1 MTAFRRLKA
10 PCVQAGRVLCR
21 MHGVFGVGGEK
32 LCLAYGNMYVRHP
45 TEFLRADCSLG
56 RGSESISSCVLRRHW
71 STNYATGDFVAKA
84 FAVGKTVKRQ
94 N

>member
-21 MHGVFGVGGEK
+21 MHGVLGVGGEK

-56 RGSESISSCVLRRHW
+56 RGSESISSCVLRRHC
-71 STNYATGDFVAKA
+71 STNYATDDFVAKA